1 MRPLKEL
8 FDLSGRVAIVTGGSR
23 GLGEEMA
30 EGLAEAGASLMLCAR
45 REQWLTPTLDT
56 FRGRGFRAEGMV
68 CDVSAPEQVQAVVD
82 KTVAAYGKVDILV
95 NNAGISWGAEPE
107 DMPFEKWQK
116 VIDTNLT
123 GAFLFSQ
130 AAGREMLKNKYGRI
144 INIASIAGIHA
155 SVNGAHYAGYA
166 ASKAG
171 LMGLTRELAASWG
184 RSNIRVNAIAPGFFH
199 SRLADPAI
207 VHAEPHIKATS
218 PIPRVGDAGEL
229 KGVAVFLASDAS
241 NYITG
246 QTIVVDGGRTIAYVP
261 VKPSDRVRG
270 WTTTTIGSRTIRATR
285 NGRCTKLFGAPRLK
299 AATFP
304 RRHFWAPT
312 SRSASSRTRSTG
324 LPLPWRVMASSRAIA
339 SASCCRIARST

>member
-23 GLGEEMA
+23 GLGEEIA
-30 EGLAEAGASLMLCAR
+30 EGLAEAGAALVLCAR
-45 REQWLTPTLDT
+45 RDQWLRPTLDR
-56 FRGRGFRAEGMV
+56 FQSRGFRVEGMT
-68 CDVSAPEQVQAVVD
+68 CDVSVPEQVQAVVAQSMA
-82 KTVAAYGKVDILV
+82 KFGSIDILV
-95 NNAGISWGAEPE
+95 NNAGVSWGAEPE
-107 DMPFEKWQK
+107 VMPLDKWQK

-130 AAGREMLKNKYGRI
+130 AAGREMLKKKYGRI
-144 INIASIAGIHA
+144 INIASIAGLQA

-246 QTIVVDGGRTIAYVP
+246 QTIVVDGGRTIA
-261 VKPSDRVRG
+261 
-270 WTTTTIGSRTIRATR
+270 
-285 NGRCTKLFGAPRLK
+285 
-299 AATFP
+299 
-304 RRHFWAPT
+304 
-312 SRSASSRTRSTG
+312 
-324 LPLPWRVMASSRAIA
+324 
-339 SASCCRIARST
+339 